1 MSGMY
6 RTYKKRISDLITEYV
21 VTVSFRK
28 ACKAKEARVL
38 AIESKIVL
46 PIIWGLY
53 QSVFAQIGTK
63 SFNNGL

>member
-1 MSGMY
+1 MY

-28 ACKAKEARVL
+28 ACKANEARVL

-53 QSVFAQIGTK
+53 
-63 SFNNGL
+63 

>member
-28 ACKAKEARVL
+28 ACKANEARVL
-38 AIESKIVL
+38 AIEIVL

-63 SFNNGL
+63 SFNNGP